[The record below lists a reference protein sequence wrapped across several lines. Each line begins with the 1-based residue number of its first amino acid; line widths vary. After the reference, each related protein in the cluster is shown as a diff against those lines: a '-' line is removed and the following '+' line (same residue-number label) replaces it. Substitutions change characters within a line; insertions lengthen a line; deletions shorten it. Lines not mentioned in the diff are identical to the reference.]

1 LKAGL
6 SNELIWTILTEVAEL
21 FC

>member
-21 FC
+21 YC